1 MVIKIFL
8 QFMKIMYTLVE
19 IQEKVILVIMFI
31 REKIKV
37 RKYYLLNESSLIV
50 KELIKDD
57 DELIFS
63 GPILAELIPPE
74 YEDLILDIKV

>member
-1 MVIKIFL
+1 
-8 QFMKIMYTLVE
+8 MKIMCTLVE
-19 IQEKVILVIMFI
+19 IQKKGILVIMCI
-31 REKIKV
+31 RENIKV

-74 YEDLILDIKV
+74 YDDLILDI